1 MNVWKCFLS
10 IKYLMSVRQ
19 YYSSNTPKR
28 QLSIKWK
35 KNRDKYKEG
44 SDLHEFPLHLSSNK
58 IHIVILSS
66 KSSLL
71 KTSEATTEREIQH
84 QESIPCQV
92 TWWLWNLQVLGLNI
106 WEVFPLFNP
115 GELWP
120 FRGNTETQLTWKR
133 PSKVIFETGR
143 EWLISPETGPEF
155 VLSSHPEVFS
165 SLPQEL
171 EKLIN

>member
-1 MNVWKCFLS
+1 
-10 IKYLMSVRQ
+10 MSVRQ
-19 YYSSNTPKR
+19 YYSSITPKR
-28 QLSIKWK
+28 QLSIKWR
-35 KNRDKYKEG
+35 KNSDKYKEG

-58 IHIVILSS
+58 IHIVILTS

-115 GELWP
+115 GGLWP
-120 FRGNTETQLTWKR
+120 LRGNTKTQLTWKR
-133 PSKVIFETGR
+133 PSKVICETGR
-143 EWLISPETGPEF
+143 EWLISPETGYEF
-155 VLSSHPEVFS
+155 LSSHPEVFS